1 MNPRIAKLRAEKS
14 KNCDRISSLQARNK
28 RIDERILK
36 LENTDILGMVREI
49 GMTPDQLAELL
60 GRAEKV
66 QIASEMED
74 GGNDGEF

>member
-1 MNPRIAKLRAEKS
+1 MNPKIAKLREEKN

-60 GRAEKV
+60 GRAEKY

-74 GGNDGEF
+74 SGNDGEV

>member
-1 MNPRIAKLRAEKS
+1 MNPKIAKLREEKN

-28 RIDERILK
+28 KIDERILK

-60 GRAEKV
+60 GRAEKA

-74 GGNDGEF
+74 SGNDGEV

>member
-74 GGNDGEF
+74 GGNDGGF

>member
-1 MNPRIAKLRAEKS
+1 MNPKIEKLRAEKS
-14 KNCDRISSLQARNK
+14 KNCDRISSLQERNK

-60 GRAEKV
+60 GRAEKA

-74 GGNDGEF
+74 SGNDGEV

>member
-1 MNPRIAKLRAEKS
+1 MNPKIAKLREEKN

-60 GRAEKV
+60 GRVENV

-74 GGNDGEF
+74 SENDGEV

>member
-1 MNPRIAKLRAEKS
+1 MNPKIAKLIEEKN

-28 RIDERILK
+28 KIDERILK

-60 GRAEKV
+60 GRAEKS

>member
-1 MNPRIAKLRAEKS
+1 MNPKIEKLRAEKS
-14 KNCDRISSLQARNK
+14 KNCDRISSLQERNK

-36 LENTDILGMVREI
+36 LENTDILGMVRGI

-60 GRAEKV
+60 GRAEKA

-74 GGNDGEF
+74 GGNDGEV

>member
-1 MNPRIAKLRAEKS
+1 MNPKIAKLRAEKN

-28 RIDERILK
+28 RIDERIMK

-60 GRAEKV
+60 GRAEKA

-74 GGNDGEF
+74 SENDGEV

>member
-1 MNPRIAKLRAEKS
+1 MNPKIAKLREEKN

-28 RIDERILK
+28 KIDERILK

-60 GRAEKV
+60 GCAEKA

>member
-1 MNPRIAKLRAEKS
+1 MNPKIAKLRAEKN
-14 KNCDRISSLQARNK
+14 KNCDRISSLQERNK

-60 GRAEKV
+60 GRAEKA

-74 GGNDGEF
+74 SENDGEV

>member
-1 MNPRIAKLRAEKS
+1 MNPKIAKLRAEKN
-14 KNCDRISSLQARNK
+14 KNCDRISSLQERNK

-36 LENTDILGMVREI
+36 LENTDILGMVREL

-60 GRAEKV
+60 GRAGNV

-74 GGNDGEF
+74 SENDGEV

>member
-1 MNPRIAKLRAEKS
+1 MNPKIAKLRAEKN
-14 KNCDRISSLQARNK
+14 KNCDRISSLQERNK

-60 GRAEKV
+60 GRAEKA

-74 GGNDGEF
+74 SGNDGEV